1 MKKTLF
7 FPLKVSLYTVGCFQ
21 VSNSIAQA
29 QITPDGTVNT
39 VVTPNG
45 NVSEITGGE
54 TRGGNLF
61 HSFQDFSVPTGNEA
75 FFNNANSISNIFSRV
90 TGGNI
95 SNING
100 AIRANG
106 TANLFLI
113 NPAGIIFGENARL
126 DIGGSFLGSTAS
138 SILFED
144 GEFNAADLTN
154 PPLLTVNAPIGLG
167 FRAEPGDIVNR
178 AGFQELNNEET
189 IENAGLRVNPGE
201 FITLAGGNI
210 NLDNG
215 RLTAP
220 GGRIEL
226 AGILTQG
233 TIQLNEDLSLNL
245 AENLIRGDISL
256 NGLAEIDVTFS
267 GGGDINIYGQNIN
280 VLGGSDIC
288 AGIGA
293 DGACGERNENFGSL
307 DAQSGDIL
315 FNASDTVTIDGGIS
329 DVNNQVNF
337 GGLGNSGNINIET
350 SSLVVSNG
358 GRISTNTSG
367 EGNSGLIN
375 IFARERVSIS
385 DSEENPT
392 TSIRSNINLD
402 GVGDSG
408 GINVDTNILS
418 VNDGAQ
424 IQSFTEGVGNS
435 GKIVINANSV
445 EFSGRDVE
453 DFPSGAFSLVEA
465 GGEGNAG
472 GIDINANSLLMSDR
486 AQFLSNTAGV
496 GNAGNIN
503 LQITG
508 ETRLLNSSILTEV
521 SEPFEDNPGGFGNGG
536 DLNIN
541 TGSLFLLDGSSLLAD
556 VENIG
561 NAGNISINTGDLIVE
576 GIGLTAMPGGTRTVP
591 SQISTTVQSGAEGN
605 GGDIKIE
612 ASSISI
618 RDSAFVDATTSGNG
632 NAGSIEIIAQ
642 EIELENE
649 ARILAET
656 AFSEGGNVF
665 LNVEDN
671 LTLRENSLISA
682 EAFNDA
688 DGGNITI
695 DANFVIAFPNQ
706 TPGNGSDIIASAVDG
721 DGGNISITAESLLG
735 IQAGMALEGN
745 GSNNIDASSDF
756 GLDGTISIFT
766 PDINPV
772 RGVTELPQNIVV
784 PEETTAQACQSDR
797 EAVAKSSFVV
807 SGKGG
812 IPAQP
817 GLPLDSQNIITNN
830 ETDRTSIA
838 PQPIKTSKGKIQPA
852 RGVEVTESGEVILT
866 AYKTNN
872 AGDRLLES
880 ERNCDRV

>member
-7 FPLKVSLYTVGCFQ
+7 VPLRLSLYTVGYFCA
-21 VSNSIAQA
+21 SSSIAQA
-29 QITPDGTVNT
+29 QVITDGTVNT
-39 VVTPNG
+39 QVTQDG
-45 NVSEITGGE
+45 NLAEITGGQ

-61 HSFQDFSVPTGNEA
+61 HSFQDFSIPTGNEA
-75 FFNNANSISNIFSRV
+75 FFNNANNISNIFSRV

-95 SNING
+95 SNIDG

-106 TANLFLI
+106 SANLFLI

-144 GEFNAADLTN
+144 GEFNAVDNLQQPILTI
-154 PPLLTVNAPIGLG
+154 NAPIGLG
-167 FRAEPGDIVNR
+167 FRDNPGNIINR
-178 AGFQELNNEET
+178 AGFKELNNEET
-189 IENAGLRVNPGE
+189 IENGGLRVNSGE
-201 FITLAGGNI
+201 FIALAGGNI

-226 AGILTQG
+226 AGILTPG
-233 TIQLNEDLSLNL
+233 RIQLNEDFSFNFTEDLTK
-245 AENLIRGDISL
+245 GDISL
-256 NGLAEIDVTFS
+256 NGFAELDVTFG

-307 DAQSGDIL
+307 DTQSGNIL
-315 FNASDTVTIDGGIS
+315 FNAIDTVTIDGGIS
-329 DVNNQVNF
+329 DVNNQVNP

-375 IFARERVSIS
+375 IFATEQVSIS

-392 TSIRSNINLD
+392 TSIRSNINFD

-408 GINVDTNILS
+408 GINIDTNVLS

-424 IQSFTEGVGNS
+424 IQSFIEGVGNS
-435 GKIVINANSV
+435 GKIVINADFV

-472 GIDINANSLLMSDR
+472 GIDINANTLLMSNR
-486 AQFLSNTAGV
+486 AQFLSNTAGI

-521 SEPFEDNPGGFGNGG
+521 SEPFENNAGGFGNGG

-541 TGSLFLLDGSSLLAD
+541 TGSLFLLNGSSLLAD
-556 VENIG
+556 VENVG
-561 NAGNISINTGDLIVE
+561 NAGNININTGNLIVE
-576 GIGLTAMPGGTRTVP
+576 GSGLTAMPGGTRTVP
-591 SQISTTVQSGAEGN
+591 SQISATVQSGAEGN

-612 ASSISI
+612 ASSLSI
-618 RDSAFVDATTSGNG
+618 KDTAFIDATTSGNG
-632 NAGSIEIIAQ
+632 NAGSVEIMAQ
-642 EIELENE
+642 EIQLENE
-649 ARILAET
+649 AEILAET
-656 AFSEGGNVF
+656 AFGEGGNIF

-671 LTLRENSLISA
+671 LILKNNSLISA
-682 EAFNDA
+682 EAFNNA
-688 DGGNITI
+688 NGGNLTI
-695 DANFVIAFPNQ
+695 DTNFIIAFPNEI
-706 TPGNGSDIIASAVDG
+706 PGDGSDIIASAVDG

-735 IQAGMALEGN
+735 IQERSALERN
-745 GSNNIDASSDF
+745 GTNDIDASSEF

-766 PDINPV
+766 PDINPIQ
-772 RGVTELPQNIVV
+772 GTTELPQNVV
-784 PEETTAQACQSDR
+784 EPEETTQQACRANR
-797 EAVAKSSFVV
+797 EISAKNGLII
-807 SGKGG
+807 SGRGS
-812 IPAQP
+812 IPTEP
-817 GLPLDSQNIITNN
+817 GRPLDSLNVTVDGEINPTSTLLKPI
-830 ETDRTSIA
+830 ETA
-838 PQPIKTSKGKIQPA
+838 YGKIQPA
-852 RGVEVTESGEVILT
+852 RGIKVTESGDVILT
-866 AYKTNN
+866 AYRTNN
-872 AGDRLLES
+872 TGQRIPKVKG
-880 ERNCDRV
+880 NCG